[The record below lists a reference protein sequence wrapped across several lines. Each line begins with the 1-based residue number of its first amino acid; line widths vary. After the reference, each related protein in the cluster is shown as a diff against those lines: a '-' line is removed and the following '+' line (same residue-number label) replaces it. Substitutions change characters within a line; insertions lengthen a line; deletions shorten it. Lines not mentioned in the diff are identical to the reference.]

1 MWDKEPQLEL
11 NMEQLTGS
19 KLEKEY
25 NKSVHCHLTYL
36 GYMLR
41 TSLQN
46 AGLDGSQAEIKISRR
61 NINNLRYADDTTLM
75 AESEEELKSLLIMV
89 KEQSEKSGLNINIK
103 KSKIMASSPTTS
115 MQIEWGNVET
125 VTDFI
130 FLGFKITANID
141 WSHKMKRCLLLG
153 RKAMKNLDSI
163 IKSRNITLL
172 TKVW

>member
-1 MWDKEPQLEL
+1 
-11 NMEQLTGS
+11 MEQLTGS

-46 AGLDGSQAEIKISRR
+46 AGLDGSQAEIKILRR

-75 AESEEELKSLLIMV
+75 AESEELKSLLIRV

-103 KSKIMASSPTTS
+103 KCKIMASSPTTS

-125 VTDFI
+125 VTDFL
-130 FLGFKITANID
+130 FLGFKITANVD
-141 WSHKMKRCLLLG
+141 
-153 RKAMKNLDSI
+153 
-163 IKSRNITLL
+163 
-172 TKVW
+172 